1 MTDIDFVMELYDIGQ
16 VLTSTA
22 LQQGNSSKAILI
34 HAASGK
40 YVLRKLKNEHQAQA
54 EHKLYQVLASVNIS
68 PKMLKARDGL
78 SYIIYNHEIYNLQ
91 NYIDNTTPY
100 HQVSIDFVQLGNVI
114 SLFHQLISHLD
125 IPEQK
130 DRYQLHQLWSAVS
143 NEVKN
148 SSFEGIRS
156 LAEHTEQCMEYIP
169 ENNTMIHGDLG
180 VWNML
185 FTKECIHV
193 IDMGEV
199 RRGNHH
205 FDLAA
210 ALTSTIPS
218 SVNERELD
226 MIVADFECGYRNGNA
241 VLNRKSLYQ
250 QIHIW
255 MLRGCLAVIRERG
268 MDSPTI
274 LYVERTIE
282 MLNRFKVI
290 LH

>member
-1 MTDIDFVMELYDIGQ
+1 MTDIDFVREHYDIGQ

-22 LQQGNSSKAILI
+22 LQQGNSSKAMLI

-40 YVLRKLKNEHQAQA
+40 YVLRKLKNEQQAHA

-91 NYIDNTTPY
+91 TYINNTIPY

-130 DRYQLHQLWSAVS
+130 DRYELHQLWSAVS

-148 SSFEGIRS
+148 SSYEGIRA
-156 LAEHTEQCMEYIP
+156 LTEHTEQCMEYKSK
-169 ENNTMIHGDLG
+169 NNTMIHGDLG

-218 SVNERELD
+218 SVNVRELD
-226 MIVADFECGYRNGNA
+226 TIVADFERGYGHGNI

-250 QIHIW
+250 QIHVW
-255 MLRGCLAVIRERG
+255 MLRGCLAVIKERG
-268 MDSPTI
+268 MNSPAI
-274 LYVERTIE
+274 LYVERTIK
-282 MLNRFKVI
+282 MLNRYKVI